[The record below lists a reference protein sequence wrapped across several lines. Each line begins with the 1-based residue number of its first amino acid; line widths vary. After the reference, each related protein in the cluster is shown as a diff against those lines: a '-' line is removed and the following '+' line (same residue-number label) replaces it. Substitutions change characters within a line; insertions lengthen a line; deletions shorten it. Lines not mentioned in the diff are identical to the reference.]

1 MLWTILHSCYQP
13 RMQRAQRLRLA
24 LRVASSH
31 LQLPSTSWAR
41 RPLQSQHVKFAQ
53 YGFTATDYASV
64 SADFEPELPLSQR
77 VPKATDR
84 SFASLGIIL
93 LELLFGAQLEE
104 HKLWQHFGMKSV
116 DDPTFRRMVAIQW
129 AKDVEEEAGPDF
141 ASAVEWCLNKSPT
154 TLGGNRWRGDLAQ
167 NVVVPLQRSSDW
179 CSPANAFSDE

>member
-1 MLWTILHSCYQP
+1 
-13 RMQRAQRLRLA
+13 MQRAQRLRLA
-24 LRVASSH
+24 LRIASSH

-41 RPLQSQHVKFAQ
+41 RHLQSQHVKLAQ
-53 YGFTATDYASV
+53 YGPTATKMNHASV
-64 SADFEPELPLSQR
+64 SADFEPELPSSQR

-116 DDPTFRRMVAIQW
+116 NDPILWLMVAIQW

-141 ASAVEWCLNKSPT
+141 ASALEWCLNKSPT
-154 TLGGNRWRGDLAQ
+154 TLGRNRWRGDLAR

>member
-1 MLWTILHSCYQP
+1 
-13 RMQRAQRLRLA
+13 MQRAQRLRLA
-24 LRVASSH
+24 LRIASSH

-53 YGFTATDYASV
+53 TGPAATDMNYASV
-64 SADFEPELPLSQR
+64 SADFKPELPSSQR

-84 SFASLGIIL
+84 GFASLGIIL

-116 DDPTFRRMVAIQW
+116 DDPIFRRMVAIQW